1 MEVIDMKVKGVAPA
15 VPAAKGRAASK
26 VVDLMEVLKESL
38 KETQSRKS
46 VVAGGRS
53 RKAR

>member
-1 MEVIDMKVKGVAPA
+1 MKVKGVAPV
-15 VPAAKGRAASK
+15 VPAVKGRAPSK

-38 KETQSRKS
+38 KETQSKKA
-46 VVAGGRS
+46 VTAGART